1 MGQNKTNR
9 TDEGVGPE
17 QSVLVAEEREVFDS
31 WRDAGLNENR
41 AFRSTQSIR
50 ALAGQNVT
58 EKLDALDSSVTS
70 RVDALESR
78 VTSKVEALETSVTE
92 KLDALD
98 SSVTTRVDA
107 LESRVTSK
115 VEALETSVTLKVDAL
130 DSSVTTRVDAL
141 ESRVTSK
148 VDGVQANLEALRTE
162 SETKFADLSK
172 RFDKLGEQV
181 EKLSE
186 NVAELAS
193 EVKVLRSESK
203 ATKRE
208 VSILRWIIIF
218 LIAFFGLLAALG
230 WLDGSRPW
238 RVLRSTP
245 AQSVQAPIAE
255 ESPEPETPREVDPP
269 QPLPQ

>member
-70 RVDALESR
+70 RVDALDSSVTSR
-78 VTSKVEALETSVTE
+78 V
-92 KLDALD
+92 DALD
-98 SSVTTRVDA
+98 SSVTSRVDA

-115 VEALETSVTLKVDAL
+115 VEALETSVTL
-130 DSSVTTRVDAL
+130 
-141 ESRVTSK
+141 K

-230 WLDGSRPW
+230 WLDGFRPL

-245 AQSVQAPIAE
+245 AQSVQAPVAE
-255 ESPEPETPREVDPP
+255 ESTEPATPREVAPP
-269 QPLPQ
+269 EPEPQ

>member
-70 RVDALESR
+70 RVDAL
-78 VTSKVEALETSVTE
+78 
-92 KLDALD
+92 D
-98 SSVTTRVDA
+98 SSVTSRVDA

-115 VEALETSVTLKVDAL
+115 VEALETSVTL
-130 DSSVTTRVDAL
+130 
-141 ESRVTSK
+141 K

-230 WLDGSRPW
+230 WLDGFRPW

-245 AQSVQAPIAE
+245 AQSVQAPVAE
-255 ESPEPETPREVDPP
+255 ESTEPATPREVAPP
-269 QPLPQ
+269 EPEPQ

>member
-78 VTSKVEALETSVTE
+78 VTSKVEALETSVTL
-92 KLDALD
+92 KVDALD

-115 VEALETSVTLKVDAL
+115 VEALETSVTL
-130 DSSVTTRVDAL
+130 
-141 ESRVTSK
+141 K

-186 NVAELAS
+186 NVVELAS

-230 WLDGSRPW
+230 WLDGFRPW

-245 AQSVQAPIAE
+245 AQSVQAPVAE
-255 ESPEPETPREVDPP
+255 ESTEPATPREVAPP
-269 QPLPQ
+269 EPEPQ

>member
-70 RVDALESR
+70 RVDAL
-78 VTSKVEALETSVTE
+78 
-92 KLDALD
+92 D
-98 SSVTTRVDA
+98 SSVTSRVDA

-148 VDGVQANLEALRTE
+148 VEALETSVTLKVDGVQANLEALRTE

-186 NVAELAS
+186 NVVELAS

-230 WLDGSRPW
+230 WLDGFRPW

-245 AQSVQAPIAE
+245 AQSVQAPVAE
-255 ESPEPETPREVDPP
+255 ESTEPATPREVAPP
-269 QPLPQ
+269 EPEPQ